1 VKAQITSEGL
11 DLFLGSASWYFGTQY
26 FEPNYFWAD
35 NWNSGE
41 LPQSMAA
48 IASYTDSYDWMILN
62 FHTPVV
68 SVGFKFMS
76 SLENSAS
83 DYGNYSS
90 VIQAIG
96 GPNVEV
102 LSEQTDVITPESQ
115 FATNA
120 YTYVSF
126 SGNEFITSLKIRG
139 TYALIDD
146 ICATNVITVTCPAN
160 SAGYGYVNTVNGCSC
175 NAGYTGSIFLSPPS
189 YDTISGSC
197 TANNC
202 TSTQVANSDF
212 AASGSISGTT
222 GSIFDVTCNA
232 GYSGGG
238 TATCSTDGSFN
249 AVSCTANNC
258 TSTQVANSD
267 FAASGSISGT
277 TGSIFE
283 VTCNAGYSGGGT
295 ATCST
300 GGSFNAVSCT
310 AVTCSPLN
318 VNNSNVTNQAAGN
331 IGDVI
336 SVACDF
342 SDDLFILVC
351 FESAPAQSVWV
362 DSVTNFPIDS
372 ANICPS
378 PSSLSPA
385 FSLASSAVL
394 SILFAVLLA
403 LF

>member
-1 VKAQITSEGL
+1 MAVFGSAVSLSAPTPDTCDVFINFNEFAESPFVPFVQSQSLLDLSSNVAAQITSEGL
-11 DLFLGSASWYFGTQY
+11 DLIIGPFNWYLGTQ
-26 FEPNYFWAD
+26 FFTPNYAWAD
-35 NWNSGE
+35 YWNSGE
-41 LPQSMAA
+41 LPHS
-48 IASYTDSYDWMILN
+48 IAGINSLTDAYDWIILN
-62 FHTPVV
+62 FTTPVV

-76 SLENSAS
+76 SLEDNS
-83 DYGNYSS
+83 YGGNYSS

-96 GPNVEV
+96 GPNGVV

-115 FATNA
+115 FGTNA

-139 TYALIDD
+139 TDAIIDD

-212 AASGSISGTT
+212 AASGSISGK
-222 GSIFDVTCNA
+222 
-232 GYSGGG
+232 
-238 TATCSTDGSFN
+238 
-249 AVSCTANNC
+249 
-258 TSTQVANSD
+258 
-267 FAASGSISGT
+267 

-283 VTCNAGYSGGGT
+283 VTCNAGYSGGGN

-310 AVTCSPLN
+310 GT
-318 VNNSNVTNQAAGN
+318 
-331 IGDVI
+331 
-336 SVACDF
+336 
-342 SDDLFILVC
+342 
-351 FESAPAQSVWV
+351 
-362 DSVTNFPIDS
+362 
-372 ANICPS
+372 
-378 PSSLSPA
+378 
-385 FSLASSAVL
+385 
-394 SILFAVLLA
+394 
-403 LF
+403 